1 MIELKELEFSYE
13 DQEEIIH
20 KTDLSVQAGEFI
32 VLCGESGCGKSTLLR
47 ILNGLIPELYPGE
60 LHAEGQ
66 VLGQSL
72 LTKDFTTYVKEIGVV
87 FQNPKTQF
95 FTNDVY
101 SELAFAM
108 ENYGVPK
115 ETMLARITEITQQFS
130 LTPLVDRSMFHLS
143 GGQKQ
148 LVAFA
153 SASMLPHQLFL
164 LDEPSSNL
172 DEVTIDELK
181 KYLSVLKK
189 QGMTIIVSEHR
200 LYYLTELADR
210 YIQMD
215 NGKII
220 GQYTKEEMNA
230 LSTDEIKNMGLRSL
244 YPTELKKAMTPKMEK
259 GKVTLTF
266 KQISFNYRRQ
276 PTSIKIPELVMDS
289 QTIIGIVGHNGAGK
303 STFSKLVSGLI
314 KPKSGQILLNQQ
326 AVTPKE
332 LIRES
337 FVVMQDVNL
346 QLFFETVEKEITLNA
361 QNKED
366 YSRVVKMLQLEPL
379 LHRHPQT
386 LSGGEKQRVAIASAL
401 LSGKKIIIFDE
412 PTSGLDLRHMEEVSQ
427 TLHWLHQNQ
436 VLVLVITHDK
446 EFLKQTCQRI
456 LQFEQGQ
463 IIEDY
468 YIENDGHLIKEEHT
482 CIS

>member
-1 MIELKELEFSYE
+1 MIELNELQFAYE
-13 DQEEIIH
+13 DQTAIIR
-20 KTDLSVQAGEFI
+20 DINLSVRKGEFI

-60 LHAEGQ
+60 LQAKGQ
-66 VLGQSL
+66 VLGQPL

-115 ETMLARITEITQQFS
+115 ETMLARIIEVTKQFS
-130 LTPLVDRSMFHLS
+130 LTALIDRSMFHLS

-172 DEVTIDELK
+172 DGSTIEELK
-181 KYLSVLKK
+181 RYLSVLKK

-210 YIQMD
+210 YIQMKD
-215 NGKII
+215 GQII
-220 GQYTKEEMNA
+220 GEYTREAMLQFSA
-230 LSTDEIKNMGLRSL
+230 DEIKKQGLRSL
-244 YPTELKKAMTPKMEK
+244 YPTTLAKTAETMTGPSE
-259 GKVTLTF
+259 VTLSF
-266 KQISFNYRRQ
+266 EQITFNYRRQ
-276 PTSIKIPELVMDS
+276 PTSLTIPKLDLES
-289 QTIIGIVGHNGAGK
+289 HTIIGIVGHNGAGK
-303 STFSKLVSGLI
+303 STFSKLASGLI
-314 KPKSGQILLNQQ
+314 KPKKGQIFLNQRP
-326 AVTPKE
+326 VTAKE
-332 LIRES
+332 LIKES

-361 QNKED
+361 QNKEA
-366 YSRVVKMLQLEPL
+366 YSHVVAMLQLEPL
-379 LHRHPQT
+379 LDRHPQT

-427 TLHWLHQNQ
+427 TLQWLHQNQ

-463 IIEDY
+463 IIDDY
-468 YIENDGHLIKEEHT
+468 LLTNDESTL
-482 CIS
+482 

>member
-1 MIELKELEFSYE
+1 MIELQELQFAYE
-13 DQEEIIH
+13 GQEESIQKI
-20 KTDLSVQAGEFI
+20 DLSIKEGEVI

-47 ILNGLIPELYPGE
+47 ILNGLIPELYQGE
-60 LHAEGQ
+60 LIAKGQ

-108 ENYGVPK
+108 ENYGLPK
-115 ETMLARITEITQQFS
+115 ETMLARIAEITEQFS
-130 LTPLVDRSMFHLS
+130 LTSLVDRSMFHLS

-153 SASMLPHQLFL
+153 SASMLSHRLFL

-172 DEVTIDELK
+172 DGETIEELK
-181 KYLSVLKK
+181 RYLSVLKK

-210 YIQMD
+210 YIQM
-215 NGKII
+215 NQGEIV
-220 GQYTKEEMNA
+220 GEYTKEEMEQ
-230 LSTDEIKNMGLRSL
+230 LSADEVKGLGLRSL
-244 YPTELKKAMTPKMEK
+244 YPTKLVEAIAPKVESSE
-259 GKVTLTF
+259 VTLGFEQVT
-266 KQISFNYRRQ
+266 FNYRRQ
-276 PTSIKIPELVMDS
+276 PTSIKIPELLLGN

-303 STFSKLVSGLI
+303 STFSKLASGLI
-314 KPKSGQILLNQQ
+314 KPKNGQIFLNQQ
-326 AVTPKE
+326 PVTAKE
-332 LIRES
+332 LIQEC

-361 QNKED
+361 KHKEAYQN
-366 YSRVVKMLQLEPL
+366 VVTMLQLEPL
-379 LHRHPQT
+379 LQRHPQT

-427 TLHWLHQNQ
+427 TLQWLHQNE

-446 EFLKQTCQRI
+446 EFLNQTCQRI
-456 LQFEQGQ
+456 LQFEQGE
-463 IIEDY
+463 IIADY
-468 YIENDGHLIKEEHT
+468 YIDNE
-482 CIS
+482 